1 MSILEHITNSIKQT
15 KVDPEPFPHMYIRN
29 FFEENFYTK
38 LLNSLPEKEKF
49 VPINKTGSVS
59 DDYPEERFI
68 LNINPEILKSFE
80 GKDQEVFSDIVNGFF
95 FKMIFFNSVLS
106 NFKSTIDD
114 RIKNF
119 SEEEIKLFGKNNF
132 NFEGRIAL
140 VKDYTK
146 YQLGAHTDSPN
157 KFLTFL
163 FYLPRDETIREI
175 GTSLYKPLNKD
186 ITTSFSSHYTMEE
199 TNNNFVETKKAEFLP
214 NSVLIFP
221 RTNYSY
227 HGVSSINIGSQ
238 ERNLLLLNYYFKK
251 NK

>member
-1 MSILEHITNSIKQT
+1 MRILEHITNSIKQA

-29 FFEENFYTK
+29 FFEENFYNK
-38 LLNSLPEKEKF
+38 LLDSLPEKEKF

-59 DDYPEERFI
+59 ADYPEERFI
-68 LNINPEILKSFE
+68 FDINPSVLGSFKE
-80 GKDQEVFSDIVNGFF
+80 KDQEVFSDIVNSFLSVN
-95 FKMIFFNSVLS
+95 FFNSVFS
-106 NFKSTIDD
+106 KFQSTIDN
-114 RIKNF
+114 RVKNF

-163 FYLPRDETIREI
+163 FYLPRDKTIREI
-175 GTSLYKPLNKD
+175 GTSLYKPINKD

-199 TNNNFVETKKAEFLP
+199 TKNNFVETKKAEFLP

-221 RTNYSY
+221 RTNISY

-238 ERNLLLLNYYFKK
+238 ERNLLLLNFYFKT